1 MPYPYAGTMAGAV
14 GGAIGGLMADAIFGS
29 SMRRQMR
36 RTNLR
41 TCMGYKGYSRH
52 GLSKDLWQKFNFEE
66 GIRTV
71 AEDER
76 QSFLQMQAK
85 AAIAGRPISEELEF

>member
-1 MPYPYAGTMAGAV
+1 
-14 GGAIGGLMADAIFGS
+14 
-29 SMRRQMR
+29 
-36 RTNLR
+36 
-41 TCMGYKGYSRH
+41 MGYKGYSRH